1 MAFAPGGGWLSGM
14 NRRAFLARSSALAA
28 ASVLLRPKVFGQS
41 APSAAATPAAAPRPA
56 PVATEF
62 RPLRRNVGCFIGR
75 GGTIGWLASQEAL
88 VVVDTQFPDTAA
100 RCLAGLPGRGERLVD
115 VVFNTHHHGDHTG
128 GNPIFKPASKTIV
141 AHRNV
146 PKLQLRAAERN
157 DTTWQQ
163 VFADTLFDD
172 GWQHDCGDEIVTAR
186 HFGPAH
192 TGGAAII
199 TFERANVVH
208 MGDLMFNRM
217 YPVID
222 RPGGASIRNWIGI
235 LEHGAREFP
244 SDAIFIYGH
253 GNAKFG
259 VSGARAD
266 LLVMRDYLAA
276 LLAHVEKE
284 IAAGKTKAEI
294 RQLANLP
301 GFPDFFPAPGQASR
315 LPANLDVAYDELTA
329 KKPA

>member
-1 MAFAPGGGWLSGM
+1 M
-14 NRRAFLARSSALAA
+14 NRRAFLVRSSALAA
-28 ASVLLRPKVFGQS
+28 ASVLLRSKMFAQTPPP
-41 APSAAATPAAAPRPA
+41 APAPAPAAAQSSA
-56 PVATEF
+56 SAATEF
-62 RPLRRNVGCFIGR
+62 RPLRRNVGLFTGR
-75 GGTIGWLASQEAL
+75 GGTIGWLASREAL

-100 RCLAGLPGRGERLVD
+100 LCLAGLPERGPRRVD
-115 VVFNTHHHGDHTG
+115 VVFNTHHHADHTS
-128 GNPIFKPASKTIV
+128 GNPVFKPASQTIV

-146 PKLQLRAAERN
+146 PKLQLRAAEQK

-172 GWQHDCGDEIVTAR
+172 VWRRDCGDEIVTAR
-186 HFGPAH
+186 HYGPAH
-192 TGGAAII
+192 TGGDAII
-199 TFERANVVH
+199 AFERANVIH
-208 MGDLMFNRM
+208 LGDLVFNRM

-222 RPGGASIRNWIGI
+222 RPGGANIRNWVKI
-235 LEHGAREFP
+235 LEQGAREFP
-244 SDAIFIYGH
+244 ADAIYVYGH
-253 GNAKFG
+253 GNARFG

-284 IAAGKTKAEI
+284 IAAGKPRAEI

-301 GFPDFFPAPGQASR
+301 GFPDFFPAPGQSSR
-315 LPANLDVAYDELTA
+315 LPANLEAAYDELLA